1 MPTGLDI
8 YNDYGT
14 LQINE
19 KYSNLL
25 FMMKGTLTL
34 STLSDQYTN
43 AYKAVLFV
51 AAIDPEIYI
60 NGTGAA
66 YVAIGSKTQ
75 VSNGWNFTIYSDR
88 PVTLTYYVFD
98 TNGLPSGN
106 FGLQVFKEDRT
117 LVYDSSCKVLQII
130 DLFSLGMPSSQKA
143 FPTGK
148 TYAARLTYSRQ
159 NLVEGPEVD
168 PQMMGAWTA
177 ITLDTFRVEANI
189 VYTNTGDTLIGTF
202 PQEWY
207 RSTPWAWGVPPQV
220 IVADVTGY

>member
-25 FMMKGTLTL
+25 FMLKGTLTV
-34 STLSDQYTN
+34 STLSDQYTYS
-43 AYKAVLFV
+43 YKAVLYV
-51 AAIDPEIYI
+51 PGINPEIYI
-60 NGTGAA
+60 NSAGTA
-66 YVAIGSKTQ
+66 YVAIGSKTP
-75 VSNGWNFTIYSDR
+75 VSNGWNFTIYASS

-117 LVYDSSCKVLQII
+117 LVYDSSCKVLQIVDI
-130 DLFSLGMPSSQKA
+130 FSLGMPSSQRTY
-143 FPTGK
+143 PTGK

-159 NLVEGPEVD
+159 NIVEGPIVD
-168 PQMMGAWTA
+168 AQMDAWTA
-177 ITLDTFRVEANI
+177 ITLDTFLVWGNTI
-189 VYTNTGDTLIGTF
+189 YTQTGDTLIGVF
-202 PQEWY
+202 PQPWY
-207 RSTPWAWGVPPQV
+207 MSTPWAWGVPPQV